1 MYVLAVA
8 KQQKKLTES
17 LPILNR
23 LRRRLWPGMRKQQ
36 RIIAGS
42 IVVLIAEMFMRL
54 LEPWPT
60 SLVIDYVLAPKAG
73 GPETPFAVLADL
85 SVETLI
91 LLAGFGLVSVAALRG
106 VSRYLSAVG
115 FALVGTRLMTE
126 VRSQLYRHVQSLSL
140 GFHTK
145 SRAGDLLIRV
155 ISDVGMMR
163 DVAVTALM
171 PMLANVLILA
181 GMVSMMFWL
190 RWELALAALAT
201 TPLFLV
207 TTISLGRKIRV
218 VARKQRKVEGQLAT
232 TAAEALGA
240 IQTVQALS
248 LDDAFADSFGDQ
260 AERDLSQGVKGKR
273 LSARLE
279 RTADVLSA
287 LAQALVLGLGAHFV
301 LRGELSVGGLL
312 VFLSY
317 LKTSFRPLRNFAKY
331 SARISRASAAAE
343 RVLEVFDI
351 EPEVRDLPDAK
362 PAPPLR
368 GAIRFEDVGFA
379 YEPGHPILRGIDID
393 IEAGS
398 RVALVGPSG
407 GGKSTILSL
416 VLRLHDP
423 ERGRVLIDGQDLR
436 EFTLASLRSQMS
448 VALQD
453 PILFAVSVAD
463 NIAYGSPDAQVEA
476 IVPAARTANAHDFIE
491 TLPEGYETIVGER
504 GVSLSRGQ
512 RQRIAL
518 ARCAIREA
526 PVLLLD
532 EPFTGLDEESRRAV
546 LVGLDQ
552 LAAGRTT
559 LMVTHELTDAV
570 ASDLILVLEGGVIAE
585 HGSHAELMR
594 AGGRY
599 ASLFA
604 AQAAGVSEPSRAP
617 AATG

>member
-1 MYVLAVA
+1 VYVLAVA

-36 RIIAGS
+36 RIIIGS
-42 IVVLIAEMFMRL
+42 VAVLIAEMFMRL
-54 LEPWPT
+54 LEPWPI
-60 SLVIDYVLAPKAG
+60 SLVIDYVLAPKDG
-73 GPETPFAVLADL
+73 GETPFAALADL
-85 SVETLI
+85 SASTLI

-140 GFHTK
+140 SFHTK

-155 ISDVGMMR
+155 IGDVGMMR

-171 PMLANVLILA
+171 PMLANVLILV
-181 GMVSMMFWL
+181 GMLTMMFWL

-201 TPLFLV
+201 TPLFLI
-207 TTISLGRKIRV
+207 TTISLGKKIRV

-248 LDDAFADSFGDQ
+248 LDGAFADSFGDQ

-301 LRGELSVGGLL
+301 LSGKLSVGGLL

-351 EPEVRDLPDAK
+351 EPEVHDLPDAQ
-362 PAPPLR
+362 PAPALR
-368 GAIRFEDVGFA
+368 GAIRFEDVAFA
-379 YEPGHPILRGIDID
+379 YEPGHLILRGIDVD

-416 VLRLHDP
+416 LLRLHDP
-423 ERGRVLIDGQDLR
+423 GRGRVMIDGQDVR
-436 EFTLASLRSQMS
+436 GFTLDSLRSQIS

-463 NIAYGSPDAQVEA
+463 NIAYGSPDAQPES
-476 IVPAARTANAHDFIE
+476 IVPAARTGNAHDFIE
-491 TLPEGYETIVGER
+491 TLPDGYETIVGER

-518 ARCAIREA
+518 ARCAIRDA
-526 PVLLLD
+526 PMLLLD
-532 EPFTGLDEESRRAV
+532 EPFTGLDEESRQAV
-546 LVGLDQ
+546 TVGLEQ

-559 LMVTHELTDAV
+559 LMVTHDLADAV
-570 ASDLILVLEGGVIAE
+570 TSDLILFLEGGVIVE
-585 HGSHAELMR
+585 QGRHAELMR
-594 AGGRY
+594 SGGRY
-599 ASLFA
+599 ATLFE
-604 AQAAGVSEPSRAP
+604 AQATGLDQPSQAP
-617 AATG
+617 ATAV

>member
-1 MYVLAVA
+1 M
-8 KQQKKLTES
+8 
-17 LPILNR
+17 
-23 LRRRLWPGMRKQQ
+23 M
-36 RIIAGS
+36 
-42 IVVLIAEMFMRL
+42 
-54 LEPWPT
+54 
-60 SLVIDYVLAPKAG
+60 
-73 GPETPFAVLADL
+73 
-85 SVETLI
+85 
-91 LLAGFGLVSVAALRG
+91 RG

-126 VRSQLYRHVQSLSL
+126 VRSQLYQHVQSLSL

-145 SRAGDLLIRV
+145 SRAGDMLIRV
-155 ISDVGMMR
+155 IGDVGMMR

-171 PMLANVLILA
+171 PMLANVLILV
-181 GMVSMMFWL
+181 GMLSVMFWMHWQL
-190 RWELALAALAT
+190 TLVAMAIA
-201 TPLFLV
+201 PLFLI
-207 TTISLGRKIRV
+207 TTISLGKKIRV

-248 LDDAFADSFGDQ
+248 LDAAFAAAFGDQ

-287 LAQALVLGLGAHFV
+287 LAHALVLGLGAHFV
-301 LRGELSVGGLL
+301 MRGELTVGGLL

-317 LKTSFRPLRNFAKY
+317 LKTAFRPVRNFAKY

-343 RVLEVFDI
+343 RVLELFDI
-351 EPEVRDLPDAK
+351 EPEVRDLPDAR

-368 GAIRFEDVGFA
+368 GELRFEDVEFE
-379 YEPGHPILRGIDID
+379 YEPGHPILRGVDIA
-393 IEAGS
+393 IPAGS

-423 ERGRVLIDGQDLR
+423 GRGRVLIDGCDLR
-436 EFTLASLRSQMS
+436 DYTLDSLRGQMS

-453 PILFAVSVAD
+453 PILFAVNVRE
-463 NIAYGSPDAQVEA
+463 NIAYGSSGAPPGAVES
-476 IVPAARTANAHDFIE
+476 AARTANAHDFIE
-491 TLPEGYETIVGER
+491 TLPEGYETEVGER

-518 ARCAIREA
+518 ARCAIRSS

-532 EPFTGLDEESRRAV
+532 EPFTGLDEESRHAV
-546 LVGLDQ
+546 FVGLER
-552 LAAGRTT
+552 LAQGRTT
-559 LMVTHELTDAV
+559 LLVTHELADAV
-570 ASDLILVLEGGVIAE
+570 DCDLILFLEGGRIAE
-585 HGSHAELMR
+585 RGTHEELIR

-604 AQAAGVSEPSRAP
+604 AQAADAP
-617 AATG
+617 AAPVEPAVAG